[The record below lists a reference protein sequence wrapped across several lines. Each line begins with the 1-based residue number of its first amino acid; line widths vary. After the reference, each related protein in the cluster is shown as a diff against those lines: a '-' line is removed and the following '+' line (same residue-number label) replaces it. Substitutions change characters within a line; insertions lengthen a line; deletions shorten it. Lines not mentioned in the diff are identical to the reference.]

1 VSAPTR
7 LHLAQ
12 DDAADRL
19 LASDPFALLT
29 GMLLDQQFPMERAFG
44 GPYLITQRMG
54 TDRLDPATVASFDP
68 EAFVAIMTGPP
79 AVHRYPASMG
89 ARVQAL
95 AAQVVDAYGGD
106 AAAIWRDVA
115 DGRELFRRVRGL
127 PGFGDQ
133 KAKIFVA
140 LLAKQF
146 GVRPSGWEAAAS
158 DYAEP
163 GRRSVADVVDATTLQ
178 EVRDHKKAMKAQAR
192 AQA

>member
-7 LHLAQ
+7 LQLAQ

-79 AVHRYPASMG
+79 AVHRYPASMA

-95 AAQVVDAYGGD
+95 AAQVVVAYGGD

-146 GVRPSGWEAAAS
+146 GVRPSGWEAAAG

-192 AQA
+192 AQP

>member
-1 VSAPTR
+1 VPTLR
-7 LHLAQ
+7 IAQ
-12 DDAADRL
+12 DPRADEL
-19 LASDPFALLT
+19 LSRDPLALVL

-146 GVRPSGWEAAAS
+146 GVRPPGWEAAAG

-163 GRRSVADVVDATTLQ
+163 VRRSVADVVDATTLQ

>member
-115 DGRELFRRVRGL
+115 DGRELFRRIRGL

-146 GVRPSGWEAAAS
+146 GVRPSGWEAAAG

>member
-7 LHLAQ
+7 LHIAQ

-54 TDRLDPATVASFDP
+54 TDRLDPAAVASFDP

-146 GVRPSGWEAAAS
+146 GVRPSGWEAAAG
-158 DYAEP
+158 DYAQP